1 LPTSFDYSKLL
12 PDIAPQYLRDW
23 AEARRWKNHAL
34 IWRVVWE
41 REPITGIKHRC
52 AEAFCTACGKKL
64 LLDYVPGG
72 TCNGSGYSPSL
83 FIKCGIVH
91 NWSYTFCPECGAEVR
106 SEHVTGATGY
116 AGEYCYPMTLHHVDM
131 KEKSNRLAMIFWQVE
146 KQHRKDGRRTIS
158 IMPWEAYI
166 VEEKGIVR
174 CTHHGSCMYSDY
186 SLGFWRQTVKFTDTI
201 KDIYWTVCPEG
212 IAAATAG
219 TTAENSKLELY
230 MEDSRIC
237 FPVSWV
243 RLWQKHKNAE
253 NLLTCGA
260 RGIVSNL
267 IGQEKAESKRG
278 YRESY
283 GCAIP
288 TLKCLNWKE
297 TRPGRMLAMER
308 AELREAIAMQKRL
321 NLGGQTW
328 EIWLKARRAGHPW
341 TLEDAAALETLERKD
356 RFVDCPERP
365 ERIAHYLTVQRRRW
379 KNDKPDESML
389 LDYWDML
396 RKHKPGVWTT
406 EERWPER
413 LKREHDRFVKKA
425 KAEANRERDAKIAIR
440 AKTLDEWEFHYGG
453 LLIIPP
459 RNTEDFTAEGSR
471 LHHCVEGYSERHAAG
486 KTTIMF
492 IRKESAP
499 DTPFFTLEWDDKRGC
514 VLQNRGNRNCDRTP
528 EVTAFEKKWVAW
540 MLSGRPKFKEAKTA

>member
-186 SLGFWRQTVKFTDTI
+186 SLGFWRQTVKFTD
-201 KDIYWTVCPEG
+201 
-212 IAAATAG
+212 
-219 TTAENSKLELY
+219 
-230 MEDSRIC
+230 
-237 FPVSWV
+237 
-243 RLWQKHKNAE
+243 
-253 NLLTCGA
+253 
-260 RGIVSNL
+260 
-267 IGQEKAESKRG
+267 
-278 YRESY
+278 
-283 GCAIP
+283 P
-288 TLKCLNWKE
+288 TLLSSRWSG
-297 TRPGRMLAMER
+297 T
-308 AELREAIAMQKRL
+308 IS
-321 NLGGQTW
+321 
-328 EIWLKARRAGHPW
+328 AGVSY
-341 TLEDAAALETLERKD
+341 R
-356 RFVDCPERP
+356 
-365 ERIAHYLTVQRRRW
+365 
-379 KNDKPDESML
+379 
-389 LDYWDML
+389 
-396 RKHKPGVWTT
+396 T
-406 EERWPER
+406 EETGTVTGLRRLQR
-413 LKREHDRFVKKA
+413 LKKSGWRGCCPAARNSRRLKQH
-425 KAEANRERDAKIAIR
+425 ERD
-440 AKTLDEWEFHYGG
+440 Y
-453 LLIIPP
+453 
-459 RNTEDFTAEGSR
+459 
-471 LHHCVEGYSERHAAG
+471 
-486 KTTIMF
+486 
-492 IRKESAP
+492 
-499 DTPFFTLEWDDKRGC
+499 
-514 VLQNRGNRNCDRTP
+514 Q
-528 EVTAFEKKWVAW
+528 
-540 MLSGRPKFKEAKTA
+540 